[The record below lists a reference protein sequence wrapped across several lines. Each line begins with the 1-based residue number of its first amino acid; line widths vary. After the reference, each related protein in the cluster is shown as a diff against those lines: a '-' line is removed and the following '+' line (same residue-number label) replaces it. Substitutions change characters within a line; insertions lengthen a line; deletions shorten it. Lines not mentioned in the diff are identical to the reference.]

1 MTDGV
6 RVVVD
11 TSWLSKLGPMT
22 DDMLGRLCE
31 DIATDARRLAPV
43 LTGDLRNSID
53 VLGVSNGVG
62 RVGAGDASVDYA
74 AYVELGTRK
83 MAAQPYLKPA
93 AYRARS
99 L

>member
-31 DIATDARRLAPV
+31 DIATDARRMAPV